1 MDQNEKQSNEEQE
14 QKPGSSFDVH
24 VHEGTQA
31 PTFVGD
37 HSTFYQDDRQYTQ
50 VNVVV
55 QQATIIQPEKI
66 NGGYFEV
73 RTTAHMAII

>member
-14 QKPGSSFDVH
+14 QKPGSSYDVH
-24 VHEGTQA
+24 VKGAQA
-31 PTFVGD
+31 PTVVGD
-37 HSTFYQDDRQYTQ
+37 HSTIVQDHRRITQ

-66 NGGYFEV
+66 NGGYFVV